1 MENILKSNIN
11 SIAVLIYFENK
22 YKRNIKNIL
31 NWNMKTI
38 IHSTWGSQLL
48 EKRWCSFANAN
59 DSCRYVYELIAT
71 EISNTPMFYIHCLK
85 VGYLKYFSLVTNMQR
100 FIATIKR
107 NRKKYFKIA
116 MISQLSVLVCMVQEA
131 DSEF

>member
-11 SIAVLIYFENK
+11 SIAVLIYFESK

-38 IHSTWGSQLL
+38 IHCTWGSQLL

-59 DSCRYVYELIAT
+59 DSCQYVYELIAT
-71 EISNTPMFYIHCLK
+71 EMSNTPMFYIHCLK
-85 VGYLKYFSLVTNMQR
+85 VVYLKNFSLVTNMQR

-107 NRKKYFKIA
+107 NRK
-116 MISQLSVLVCMVQEA
+116 
-131 DSEF
+131 